1 MQGRPGLST
10 IKLERFARRTHAA
23 DHCGFLRAPVTNFA
37 DHCSC
42 TCWQLKNRRFIRLFL
57 KPFSTLSA
65 SVFILVDIPGHPP
78 DHPSGAE
85 QNMNQRP
92 HDHLSQV
99 FHLDVTPGSA
109 EPAGVSASP
118 SGEIADLLRQLV
130 VGQDRQN
137 ELLEDL
143 VEQMNAA
150 QRQRAAELGQW
161 KEANPVLARR
171 CRAAAEA
178 LGQVQTEFI
187 ENLTTEV
194 NENYEGMLDGEFV
207 LNEFVDRFGPRLAHL
222 NGVLQ
227 LLSQLSSMPGQ
238 HHQR

>member
-1 MQGRPGLST
+1 
-10 IKLERFARRTHAA
+10 
-23 DHCGFLRAPVTNFA
+23 
-37 DHCSC
+37 
-42 TCWQLKNRRFIRLFL
+42 
-57 KPFSTLSA
+57 
-65 SVFILVDIPGHPP
+65 
-78 DHPSGAE
+78 
-85 QNMNQRP
+85 MNHGP

-99 FHLDVTPGSA
+99 FHLDVSA
-109 EPAGVSASP
+109 NSNDTANIPQ
-118 SGEIADLLRQLV
+118 SGANEVTELLRQLV

-143 VEQMNAA
+143 VDQMNAG

-161 KEANPVLARR
+161 KEANPLLARR

-187 ENLTTEV
+187 ENMT
-194 NENYEGMLDGEFV
+194 YEINDNHESMMDGEFV

-227 LLSQLSSMPGQ
+227 LLSQLSSMPG
-238 HHQR
+238 HHNQS